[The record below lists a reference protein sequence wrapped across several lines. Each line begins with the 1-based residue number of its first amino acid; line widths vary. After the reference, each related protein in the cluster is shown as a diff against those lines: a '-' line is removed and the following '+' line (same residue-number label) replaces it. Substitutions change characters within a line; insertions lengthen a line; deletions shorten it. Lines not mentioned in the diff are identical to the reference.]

1 MNILAVEDDPIA
13 QLVLEAALKSL
24 GHTVTLT
31 ADGESAWQELRLRPA
46 RVIVSDWR
54 MPKLDGLDLCRRVR
68 AQAGDYVYFILLT
81 NLSATEENQEAAIQA
96 GVDDFLMK
104 PVAVRE
110 LKMRLHVAARILDYA
125 TQVKELESFLP
136 ICGYCK
142 KIRDD
147 QNYWQQIEH
156 YLHER
161 TGAAF
166 SHGVCPECYQQQVVP
181 MLRAAGIEPPPTP
194 GVPPVARKS

>member
-1 MNILAVEDDPIA
+1 MKILAVEDDPVA

-24 GHTVTLT
+24 GHTVTLV
-31 ADGESAWQELRLRPA
+31 ADGESAWEELQVRPV
-46 RVIVSDWR
+46 RVVVSDWR
-54 MPKLDGLDLCRRVR
+54 MPRVDGLELCRRVR

-81 NLSATEENQEAAIQA
+81 NLSATEENQEAALQA

-104 PVAVRE
+104 PVDVRE
-110 LKMRLHVAARILDYA
+110 LKTRLHVAARILNYA

-147 QNYWQQIEH
+147 HNYWQQIEH

-166 SHGVCPECYQQQVVP
+166 SHGVCPDCYQKQVVP
-181 MLRAAGIEPPPTP
+181 MLRAAGIEPPPPP
-194 GVPPVARKS
+194 GAPTARRV

>member
-1 MNILAVEDDPIA
+1 MNILAVEDDPVA

-24 GHTVTLT
+24 GHSVTLVS
-31 ADGESAWQELRLRPA
+31 DGESAWDELRVRPA
-46 RVIVSDWR
+46 RIVVSDWR
-54 MPKLDGLDLCRRVR
+54 MPRVDGLELCRRVR
-68 AQAGDYVYFILLT
+68 AQEGDYVYFILLT
-81 NLSATEENQEAAIQA
+81 NLSATEENQEAALLA

-104 PVAVRE
+104 PVDVRE
-110 LKMRLHVAARILDYA
+110 LKTRLHVATRILNYA

-166 SHGVCPECYQQQVVP
+166 SHGVCPDCYQGQVVP
-181 MLRAAGIEPPPTP
+181 MLRAAGIEPPPAP
-194 GVPPVARKS
+194 GGPTVRAV